1 MTLSDTWLLARKI
14 LLGFVITAV
23 PLAIIAGGLRL
34 TQRVAGGEKHTLS
47 AKEAQHAN

>member
-34 TQRVAGGEKHTLS
+34 TQRVTSQAEQPSS
-47 AKEAQHAN
+47 AKAAHHAN

>member
-34 TQRVAGGEKHTLS
+34 TQHLAGGAKHTSS